1 MCAATKYIVTKIR
14 FGSDEEIF
22 CGEYPT
28 IEEAEKM
35 VRGYKLT
42 EEIKGVLTHAR
53 IYERKNSRW
62 MFTIRKF

>member
-1 MCAATKYIVTKIR
+1 MGAATKYIVTKIR

-22 CGEYPT
+22 CGECST

-42 EEIKGVLTHAR
+42 EEIKGVLTYTR